1 MSRLL
6 RVWFICF
13 ITLIVVAGSAN
24 ADENNNPSLKA
35 GPELSRRALEEKA
48 RQDPAWYERM
58 LRDLDAFQ
66 SLPVDQQERMRQ
78 LDKQLSAESAATNKK
93 LMRVLERYVNWLG
106 KLPTAERKFIEDASN
121 SKERLRRIREV
132 WEKQWVQTL
141 PKAVREEIMRAKG
154 AERQALIKKY
164 RQEEKKRRQEWDAAR
179 KRGGAQP
186 ARAGKLSEELQ
197 KKNQKD

>member
-1 MSRLL
+1 MRRFL
-6 RVWFICF
+6 RGSLVCL
-13 ITLIVVAGSAN
+13 ITLIVVGSAS
-24 ADENNNPSLKA
+24 ADEDKNSSFKT
-35 GPELSRRALEEKA
+35 GPELNRRALEEKA

-66 SLPVDQQERMRQ
+66 SLSADQQERMRQ
-78 LDKQLSAESAATNKK
+78 LDKQLSAENSATNKK
-93 LMRVLERYVNWLG
+93 LMRVLERYVNWLD
-106 KLPTAERKFIEDASN
+106 KLPPADRKFIEDASN

-132 WEKQWVQTL
+132 REKQWVQTL

-164 RQEEKKRRQEWDAAR
+164 RQEEKKRRQEWDAAM

-186 ARAGKLSEELQ
+186 ARAGKLSDDSQ